1 MCIFILRPVKNLVF
15 IPGARRPSFRRSIMS
30 LSSILTAFTPAAQD
44 LAGKIERINGKIS
57 DVVWGPPM
65 LILLLG
71 AGVYL
76 SLLLGFFQVFRF
88 GHWWKHTFAA
98 LFSDRKVTRQRDKK
112 SISQFQA
119 LATALASTLGTGN
132 IVGVATA
139 ITAGGPGAVFWMWVS
154 AFFGMMTNFAEKILG
169 IYFRYKNEKGEW
181 TGGAMIYIERGL
193 GQRWLALLFSFFC
206 LIASFGIGNIAQVNG
221 IAVSMESAFSV
232 PPFATGMV
240 LSLLVG
246 LVITGGLKRIAAL
259 SERLVPFMSVVYIAA
274 ASAVIIANLRQVPA
288 AFAEILEGAFSL
300 KSAGGGIMG
309 YAMSRAVRFGVAR
322 GIFSNEA
329 GLGSSVIVHSAS
341 DVREPVEQ
349 GMWAIFEV
357 FFDTIVICTLT
368 ALAILSTGS
377 HRIQGL
383 DGAQLPFYAFSSVLG
398 AAGEYVV
405 TGSIM
410 LFAFMSVIGWSHFG
424 AKSAEYMGGGK
435 IAPLY
440 RLFFTA
446 AVFFGAVSNVRLVW
460 ELSDIFNGLMAVPNL
475 IAVFALSGTI
485 YKIVNNYRERI
496 FKCRK
501 IPPLLSYNDESVKAR
516 EKRSRL
522 SEKRGP
528 LR

>member
-1 MCIFILRPVKNLVF
+1 MGLDC
-15 IPGARRPSFRRSIMS
+15 
-30 LSSILTAFTPAAQD
+30 ILTASAPFAQD
-44 LAGKIERINGKIS
+44 LVGKIEQINGKINEI
-57 DVVWGPPM
+57 VWGPPM
-65 LILLLG
+65 IILLLG

-76 SLLLGFFQVFRF
+76 SFLLGFFQLFRF

-98 LFSDRKVTRQRDKK
+98 LFRSGNKARQKEKK

-169 IYFRYKNEKGEW
+169 IYFRYKNESGEW

-193 GQRWLALLFSFFC
+193 GQRRLAFLFSFFC
-206 LIASFGIGNIAQVNG
+206 LVASFGIGNIAQVNG
-221 IAVSMESAFSV
+221 IAASLESAFSL
-232 PPFATGMV
+232 PPFASGAA
-240 LSLLVG
+240 LSVLVG
-246 LVITGGLKRIAAL
+246 LVIGGGLKRIAAV
-259 SERLVPFMSVVYIAA
+259 SERIVPLMSVLYIAA
-274 ASAVIIANLRQVPA
+274 ASAVIIANLGRVPA
-288 AFAEILEGAFSL
+288 AFREILEGAFSPR
-300 KSAGGGIMG
+300 SAGGGIMG
-309 YAMSRAVRFGVAR
+309 YAMSRAARFGVAR

-341 DVREPVEQ
+341 DVKEPVEQ

-357 FFDTIVICTLT
+357 FFDTMVICTLT

-377 HRIQGL
+377 HRIHGL
-383 DGAQLPFYAFSSVLG
+383 DGAQLPFHAFSSVLG

-405 TGSIM
+405 TFSIT

-435 IAPLY
+435 IVPLY
-440 RLFFTA
+440 RLFFAA
-446 AVFFGAVSNVRLVW
+446 AVFFGAVSDVKLVW
-460 ELSDIFNGLMAVPNL
+460 ELSDTFNGLMAVPNL
-475 IAVFALSGTI
+475 VAVFALSGTI
-485 YKIVNNYRERI
+485 YKIVENYRDRVFRGRNI
-496 FKCRK
+496 S
-501 IPPLLSYNDESVKAR
+501 PMLSYDGEAAKAQG
-516 EKRSRL
+516 RSMKP
-522 SEKRGP
+522 SGNPGP